1 MSTST
6 DAAQSTY
13 TFNWDNVWHLAY
25 AVIMIAILSIG
36 FLGNALTVIILRR
49 HEHASKSLTPLML
62 NLSIGSLII
71 IILGYPVII
80 SLLLSGGQIRKEN
93 ATCIWSAF
101 VNGTVGISG
110 IVTLTEMS
118 VVINYSLQRLNPNFR
133 FSKKTLGFLIAG
145 TWIYGIVSMLPP
157 LFGWNRF
164 APGAAQIS
172 CGPDWTDRTASG
184 MSYSLILVIL
194 GFFLPLLVMCSAY
207 YKIYR
212 ILRSRE
218 LFIGEC
224 CHFQVRQKLY
234 MTKLVRMTVI
244 AIAVFMLSWA
254 PYCLVSIVAVF
265 KGSHVFTNGE
275 AEIPALMAKASVI
288 YNPIVYIV
296 TNGSF
301 RSSFWK
307 VISCERRNF
316 VLHINRNVAV
326 VKGSSRRFH
335 SRRMA
340 IFFKPLNEVNVY
352 TGAYIVGL
360 SHR

>member
-1 MSTST
+1 MDLRPSNM
-6 DAAQSTY
+6 QQFL
-13 TFNWDNVWHLAY
+13 TFRL
-25 AVIMIAILSIG
+25 
-36 FLGNALTVIILRR
+36 LR
-49 HEHASKSLTPLML
+49 
-62 NLSIGSLII
+62 N
-71 IILGYPVII
+71 
-80 SLLLSGGQIRKEN
+80 
-93 ATCIWSAF
+93 
-101 VNGTVGISG
+101 
-110 IVTLTEMS
+110 
-118 VVINYSLQRLNPNFR
+118 
-133 FSKKTLGFLIAG
+133 
-145 TWIYGIVSMLPP
+145 
-157 LFGWNRF
+157 
-164 APGAAQIS
+164 
-172 CGPDWTDRTASG
+172 
-184 MSYSLILVIL
+184 
-194 GFFLPLLVMCSAY
+194 
-207 YKIYR
+207 
-212 ILRSRE
+212 RE

-301 RSSFWK
+301 RASFWK